1 MPARPAS
8 VRAVPALPRLA
19 PVALAPLLLL
29 LAACAGPAVRP
40 TAEIPAAAAP
50 DDAHDA
56 LPRLRAGLPALLAL
70 QASLDLHLVGHESPD
85 EPLPPL
91 PESFVRDAR
100 ALLPALALGPGEH
113 LAFLRIHGPE
123 TPFPDHQPLRQLAA
137 VRTVLARQA
146 LETGDTAD
154 ALALVRENLRL
165 ARAVMRGQEGIIPLI
180 NATGVW
186 QSALDGVHAL
196 ARSPALSTDDA
207 RLLLAELQAD
217 SGLAQL
223 AIARALRGE
232 FEYVYRVI
240 VERMP
245 ETDDPDLFL
254 SSVASLGMGP
264 PEPLEIGETGLG
276 VVPADF
282 VILDRPATLA
292 AYQADLAPYLA
303 ALAREARY
311 PRGLY
316 DATTAPALA
325 AYRAELGRFLRYAN
339 GELSPDL
346 AETTLARGDLL
357 AANNPGG
364 KLLAVYLTPVWPV
377 YLGTVLRREAQRS
390 ALLGLLAWRIHGS
403 ATDWDSLVASGV
415 LPAPP
420 ADPFSD
426 GALRFELAPL
436 PRVWSVFIDGE
447 DQGGQPVPGN
457 SGLPDDLVWLR

>member
-1 MPARPAS
+1 MP
-8 VRAVPALPRLA
+8 VLPRLA

-40 TAEIPAAAAP
+40 TAETPAAITPA
-50 DDAHDA
+50 DDHDA
-56 LPRLRAGLPALLAL
+56 LPRLRAGLPPLLAL
-70 QASLDLHLVGHESPD
+70 QSSLDLHLVGHEAPD
-85 EPLPPL
+85 EPLPPF
-91 PESFVRDAR
+91 PESFARDAR
-100 ALLPALALGPGEH
+100 PLLAPLALGPGEH
-113 LAFLRIHGPE
+113 LVFPRIHGPE

-137 VRTVLARQA
+137 FRTVLARQS
-146 LETGDTAD
+146 LENGDVAD

-165 ARAVMRGQEGIIPLI
+165 ARAVLRAQEGIIPLI

-196 ARSPALSTDDA
+196 ARSPALSAADA

-217 SGLAQL
+217 SGLAQE
-223 AIARALRGE
+223 ATARALTGE

-240 VERMP
+240 VARMP

-254 SSVASLGMGP
+254 SSVASLGMSP

-276 VVPADF
+276 VVPPDF
-282 VILDRPATLA
+282 VILDRAAALA

-303 ALAREARY
+303 ALAREARQ

-325 AYRAELGRFLRYAN
+325 AHRAELGRFLRYAN

-346 AETTLARGDLL
+346 TETTLARGELL
-357 AANNPGG
+357 AATNPGG

-377 YLGTVLRREAQRS
+377 YIATALRREAQRS
-390 ALLGLLAWRIHGS
+390 ALCGLLAWRIHGS
-403 ATDWDSLVASGV
+403 PTDWETLVSAGI

-436 PRVWSVFIDGE
+436 PRVWSVFIDGL
-447 DQGGQPVPGN
+447 DQGGQPVSGN
-457 SGLPDDLVWLR
+457 SGQPDDLVWLR